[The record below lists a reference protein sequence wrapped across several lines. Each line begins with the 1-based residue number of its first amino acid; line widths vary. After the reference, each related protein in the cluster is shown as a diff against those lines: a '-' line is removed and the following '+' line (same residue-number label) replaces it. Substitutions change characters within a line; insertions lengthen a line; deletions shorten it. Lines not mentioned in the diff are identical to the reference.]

1 MCRAFVWQFSQ
12 LSPLVANTHPCYPP
26 HLPTPPTTSEPPP
39 FKCQHILVRSFCP
52 SCFFTR
58 KVSPLPCRFGC
69 CSARLP
75 SPCTFSHA
83 GLLHLCRVCASEQV
97 YTYLFTE
104 CHHPAAAPPFESTLS
119 TDNVQYLIL
128 LFVFVPFFWASTCTP
143 CIFAPSLRIMTAVR
157 PSTPV
162 HTKRGRHPSKTN
174 SARVGFFSDCLQE
187 KKSPFPT
194 LSFLLLLLLIFFFFF
209 FSSSHL
215 FYLVAKRGKSP
226 LTFLSAPSAGFRVC
240 FWREGGLL
248 SVLVQFKCSRLP
260 L

>member
-12 LSPLVANTHPCYPP
+12 PSPLVANTPV
-26 HLPTPPTTSEPPP
+26 LPPP
-39 FKCQHILVRSFCP
+39 SPHTTDHLRTPAFQMSAYSCQKLCP

-104 CHHPAAAPPFESTLS
+104 CHHPAPPFESTLS

-157 PSTPV
+157 SSTPV
-162 HTKRGRHPSKTN
+162 HTKRGRHPSN
-174 SARVGFFSDCLQE
+174 EQCPSVFFLIVC
-187 KKSPFPT
+187 KKKNLPSQH

-209 FSSSHL
+209 F
-215 FYLVAKRGKSP
+215 P
-226 LTFLSAPSAGFRVC
+226 LTFSTWLRREERVPSLS
-240 FWREGGLL
+240 
-248 SVLVQFKCSRLP
+248 
-260 L
+260 